1 MLKSKHRLS
10 LLFQASAEGASFP
23 HAFAF
28 PFDAVL
34 SKLNLSKIAYS
45 LQRCRCNA
53 SWLLETATRAPAPTV
68 PAFAVK
74 VVDKGKSKKC

>member
-1 MLKSKHRLS
+1 M
-10 LLFQASAEGASFP
+10 FQASAEVASFP

-45 LQRCRCNA
+45 LQRCRCNT
-53 SWLLETATRAPAPTV
+53 SWLLETATRAPAPAV
-68 PAFAVK
+68 PAFV